1 MAKTRRATQEEIFT
15 DPEST
20 EDLTLLSID
29 DGAEIDEP
37 IATEEHTIRTKFI
50 RQVPV
55 SAMNAMNATPAA
67 AATAP
72 PLPGLVA
79 PPPAAIDEETPPHIA
94 QFLREMGDSDQGWQ
108 MVVYSLPTFAID
120 GRTDPA
126 RRKLCGVMDFTR
138 DYEIEIQ
145 RRYARE
151 NLPND
156 FLVVVKKRGVYVKG
170 GTLPVFSCLPL
181 PPSERIMMPGDL
193 PTPTAPAAAAPSMAY
208 PYPIQEA
215 PAPPI
220 DPLKLVRDQITMMK
234 LMREA
239 FGAPAAE
246 PPAPPPP
253 PDPETAFLQVL
264 AKDRDMMGKLTKRTL
279 NNLLG
284 DSVADR
290 NEWAEV
296 AMEAVKSGQAAQ
308 IIGSV
313 VNSLFAGFA
322 GLMPRPE
329 APPAPAAPP
338 AAPRAAAPP
347 QRPPAGPAP
356 LAPTEPP
363 PTVDESQSPEL
374 QVLGLALDHCA
385 RHLPPQVAAG
395 RIVAI
400 AQQIRETV
408 PAYAIDNYLDLF
420 AAMDAASALEICR
433 TLMPDRAEITQLPHA
448 LEWTAALQDLLKP
461 EETDGTD

>member
-29 DGAEIDEP
+29 DGAETDEP

-55 SAMNAMNATPAA
+55 SAMNAMSSAPAA
-67 AATAP
+67 PAAAP
-72 PLPGLVA
+72 PLPGLFP

-193 PTPTAPAAAAPSMAY
+193 PTPTAPAAAASSMTY
-208 PYPIQEA
+208 PYPVQEA
-215 PAPPI
+215 PAAPV

-239 FGAPAAE
+239 FGAPVA
-246 PPAPPPP
+246 APPTAPP
-253 PDPETAFLQVL
+253 PDPETTFLQVL
-264 AKDRDMMGKLTKRTL
+264 AKDTDIVGKLAKGTL
-279 NNLLG
+279 RKLLG
-284 DSVADR
+284 ESGGSER

-308 IIGSV
+308 IIGSA
-313 VNSLFAGFA
+313 VNALFAGFA

-329 APPAPAAPP
+329 APAPAPPP

-347 QRPPAGPAP
+347 QRPLNGPAP
-356 LAPTEPP
+356 LAPVEPP

-395 RIVAI
+395 RIVAV
-400 AQQIRETV
+400 AQQIRETI
-408 PAYAIDNYLDLF
+408 PAYAIDTYLDLF
-420 AAMDAASALEICR
+420 AGMDASSALEICR

-448 LEWTAALQDLLKP
+448 MEWTKALQELLKP
-461 EETDGTD
+461 EDANGID

>member
-1 MAKTRRATQEEIFT
+1 MAKTRRATQEEIFN
-15 DPEST
+15 DAEST
-20 EDLTLLSID
+20 EDLTLLSINESAD
-29 DGAEIDEP
+29 SEEP

-55 SAMNAMNATPAA
+55 SAMNTMNATPAA
-67 AATAP
+67 PAAAP

-193 PTPTAPAAAAPSMAY
+193 PAAPSAAPVSPMPY
-208 PYPIQEA
+208 PYPVPEA
-215 PAPPI
+215 QQPAAPV

-239 FGAPAAE
+239 FGPAPAA
-246 PPAPPPP
+246 PPAAPA
-253 PDPETAFLQVL
+253 PDPETTFLQVL
-264 AKDRDMMGKLTKRTL
+264 AKDTDIVGKLAKGTL
-279 NNLLG
+279 GKLLG
-284 DSVADR
+284 ESGGLER

-296 AMEAVKSGQAAQ
+296 AMEAIKSGQAAQ
-308 IIGSV
+308 IIGSA
-313 VNSLFAGFA
+313 VNALFAGFA

-329 APPAPAAPP
+329 ASAAPL
-338 AAPRAAAPP
+338 AEHRAAAPP
-347 QRPPAGPAP
+347 QRPPAGPAA
-356 LAPTEPP
+356 LAPVEPP
-363 PTVDESQSPEL
+363 PTVDESQTPEL

-385 RHLPPQVAAG
+385 RHLPPQVAAS
-395 RIVAI
+395 RIIAV
-400 AQQIRETV
+400 AQQIRETI
-408 PAYAIDNYLDLF
+408 PAYSIDTYLDLF
-420 AAMDAASALEICR
+420 ATMDAAAALEICR
-433 TLMPDRAEITQLPHA
+433 TLLPDRAEITQLPHA
-448 LEWTAALQDLLKP
+448 LEWTAALQELLKP
-461 EETDGTD
+461 EDADGIH